1 MVFCGK
7 PGGGGSC
14 RNLTPSMLFTG
25 IALMPVILGRFS
37 ALVTPKVQ
45 HVFWSVVEKPE
56 APTWSKLLRIAN
68 PGRSY
73 TPLNPSSITALS
85 LPPTIFL
92 KVPKLNLGEQAT
104 EIP

>member
-7 PGGGGSC
+7 PGGGGAC

-56 APTWSKLLRIAN
+56 APNWSELLMSADSA
-68 PGRSY
+68 RSY
-73 TPLNPSSITALS
+73 NRLKPARITVLS
-85 LPPTIFL
+85 LSPKIFL
-92 KVPKLNLGEQAT
+92 KGPELNLVE
-104 EIP
+104 